1 MWVWGVGVCARAC
14 VCMHPPNTAHALLRT
29 QPPTHMHT
37 QGDLAKDTAETDLV
51 AAFSVVGTVVDAL
64 IKRCMRARVCV
75 SQ

>member
-1 MWVWGVGVCARAC
+1 
-14 VCMHPPNTAHALLRT
+14 
-29 QPPTHMHT
+29 MHT